1 MHCIDAIGKLEHP
14 NVINIA
20 KKLNMT
26 KSAISKI
33 TKKQIAKGLIV
44 SYKLETNKKEVYFK
58 FTDKGTKLFIE
69 HNKRHENWIN
79 SQKQFLQTQSKE
91 TLIMVNKF
99 LDDFNDYLKNKIEQ
113 IDKKGE

>member
-1 MHCIDAIGKLEHP
+1 ML
-14 NVINIA
+14 VINL
-20 KKLNMT
+20 KL
-26 KSAISKI
+26 I
-33 TKKQIAKGLIV
+33 
-44 SYKLETNKKEVYFK
+44 
-58 FTDKGTKLFIE
+58 
-69 HNKRHENWIN
+69 IN